1 MTRQLTGVVV
11 AFLLRSGAHAP
22 PNMVPGQ
29 CRIPNETAET
39 VERLA
44 QSIARHEGWG
54 LPGSLVRRLHN
65 PGALVYAGQRD
76 ATAGPQGYAV
86 FAGDAEGWAALR
98 NDIASKFRLGIT
110 IRGIMDLWCG
120 GCYLD
125 SVLEETG
132 MAADSRGS

>member
-1 MTRQLTGVVV
+1 MTRQVAGAVV
-11 AFLLRSGAHAP
+11 AFVLRSGAHAP
-22 PNMVPGQ
+22 SNVVAGPCLVPND
-29 CRIPNETAET
+29 RADT

-54 LPGSLVRRLHN
+54 LPQSLVRRLHN
-65 PGALVYAGQRD
+65 PGALVYAGQRG
-76 ATAGPQGYAV
+76 ATTGPRGYAV
-86 FAGDAEGWAALR
+86 FANDTAGWTALR

-110 IRGIMDLWCG
+110 VRRMMDLWCG

-125 SVLEETG
+125 SLLEETG